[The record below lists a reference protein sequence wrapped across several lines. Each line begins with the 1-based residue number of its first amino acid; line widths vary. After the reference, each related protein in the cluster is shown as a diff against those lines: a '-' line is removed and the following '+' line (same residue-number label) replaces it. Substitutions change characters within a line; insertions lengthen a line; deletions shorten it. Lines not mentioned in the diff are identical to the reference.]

1 MPRPQ
6 GSGGTAKELTAQE
19 IKRIDKCF
27 AETRYEHRNRAIFFL
42 GLGSGMRISEIV
54 NLRIKDVRP
63 YGKLV
68 DELVLEKHST
78 KAKKSRT
85 VAISDQA
92 QKHLQTWL
100 DSRDDLE
107 HDSPL
112 FPSQKY
118 PRRPMGTNYAVQL
131 MSKIF
136 KDAVVPNASSHS
148 MRRTL
153 INRMDKNG
161 ERIKVIQEQVG
172 HTNLSTTQKYL
183 EVTPDEKRRAVRN
196 LKF

>member
-1 MPRPQ
+1 MTRPK
-6 GSGGTAKELTAQE
+6 GSGGIAKELTAQE
-19 IKRIDKCF
+19 IKRIDKCL
-27 AETRYEHRNRAIFFL
+27 AETRHEHRNRAIFFL

-63 YGKLV
+63 YGQIV
-68 DELVLEKHST
+68 DEIVLEKHTT
-78 KAKKSRT
+78 KANQSRT
-85 VAISDQA
+85 VAISEQA
-92 QKHLQTWL
+92 KKHLQTWF
-100 DSRDDLE
+100 DTRGDLE
-107 HDSPL
+107 HDTPV
-112 FPSQKY
+112 FPSQKH
-118 PRRPMGTNYAVQL
+118 PRRPMRANYAVQL

-136 KDAVVPNASSHS
+136 KDAGVPNASSHS

-172 HTNLSTTQKYL
+172 HANLATTQKYL
-183 EVTPDEKRRAVRN
+183 EVSPDEKRRAVRD